1 MGSWYQLTQEA
12 ALRPPAG
19 LATSLGLPLR
29 LRAEEG
35 RRGAGGGGW
44 ESRGSFR
51 ISFHSQEST
60 GLML

>member
-35 RRGAGGGGW
+35 RRGAGGVAGKAGGVFA
-44 ESRGSFR
+44 SVFIARNPR
-51 ISFHSQEST
+51 V
-60 GLML
+60 

>member
-1 MGSWYQLTQEA
+1 MERSCFSCMGSWYQLTQEA

-35 RRGAGGGGW
+35 RRGAGGWLGKQG
-44 ESRGSFR
+44 EFSHQFS
-51 ISFHSQEST
+51 
-60 GLML
+60 